1 MNFQQRKVQCLSPG
15 GLHDM
20 NYYQWGAPDNPRVLI
35 CVHGLTRNGRDF
47 DWLAERLAAH
57 YRVICPDVVGRGL
70 SSHLHDPAGYV
81 IAQYVADMVTLIARL
96 QVEQVDWLG
105 TSMGGLIG
113 MALAAQQGTP
123 VRRLILNDIG
133 PFLDAAALRR
143 IAAYV
148 GADPA
153 WPSFAAAQAAIE
165 VISAPFGDLTPAQ
178 WQALTASSIQ
188 QQADGQWRFRYD
200 PRIAEPFK
208 AELSDEGVDLWPLY
222 ATIRCPTLAV
232 RGECSDLLSRS
243 TWQRMATCGP
253 CAQLVEIPAVGHA
266 PMFHNAAQIAVVENF
281 LLNS

>member
-1 MNFQQRKVQCLSPG
+1 M
-15 GLHDM
+15 
-20 NYYQWGAPDNPRVLI
+20 
-35 CVHGLTRNGRDF
+35 
-47 DWLAERLAAH
+47 WL
-57 YRVICPDVVGRGL
+57 
-70 SSHLHDPAGYV
+70 
-81 IAQYVADMVTLIARL
+81 
-96 QVEQVDWLG
+96 
-105 TSMGGLIG
+105 
-113 MALAAQQGTP
+113 
-123 VRRLILNDIG
+123 
-133 PFLDAAALRR
+133 

-148 GADPA
+148 GADPV

-208 AELSDEGVDLWPLY
+208 AELSAEGIDLWPLY

-232 RGECSDLLSRS
+232 RGECSDLLSRA